1 LLFTFVLSRNKK
13 IRQQTINERPDM
25 KIETQLDPQTQRLTI
40 KYDEQMRE
48 MFSTAAQIIAQISDP
63 NAYGELA
70 EKLNDDRDL
79 ARSAKL
85 LSSLGEAKNR
95 HIEVDSEE
103 ISGALSVVCWSI
115 IQLAAAKR
123 PVKPLRLVLV
133 AMANLALVRLPS
145 FSLPPASEVFGR
157 RKMPT
162 MIRQTYEAIRSWDE
176 GVDPGFLVVS
186 TANEMWIQLSEISHP
201 NLNFQRLLDHLALE
215 SSLYR
220 VALQTLADE
229 TK

>member
-1 LLFTFVLSRNKK
+1 M
-13 IRQQTINERPDM
+13 NERPDM
-25 KIETQLDPQTQRLTI
+25 KIETELNPHTQRLTI

-48 MFSTAAQIIAQISDP
+48 MFSIAARIIAQISDP

-85 LSSLGEAKNR
+85 FSRLGEAKNR

-123 PVKPLRLVLV
+123 SAKPLRFVLV

-145 FSLPPASEVFGR
+145 FSLPPSSEVFDGR
-157 RKMPT
+157 KTPLMVRE
-162 MIRQTYEAIRSWDE
+162 TYEAIRSWDNGCE
-176 GVDPGFLVVS
+176 PGFLVVS
-186 TANEMWIQLSEISHP
+186 TANEMWLQLSETLHPDPAFKQMVDFLEIS
-201 NLNFQRLLDHLALE
+201 
-215 SSLYR
+215 SVLYR
-220 VALQTLADE
+220 LALQTLANE
-229 TK
+229 IK

>member
-1 LLFTFVLSRNKK
+1 
-13 IRQQTINERPDM
+13 M
-25 KIETQLDPQTQRLTI
+25 KIETQLDPSTRRLTI

-48 MFSTAAQIIAQISDP
+48 MFSTAARIIAQISDP

-85 LSSLGEAKNR
+85 LSRLGEAQNL

-103 ISGALSVVCWSI
+103 ISGALRVVCWSV

-123 PVKPLRLVLV
+123 SAKPLRFVLV

-145 FSLPPASEVFGR
+145 FSLPPSSEVFGD
-157 RKMPT
+157 RKTPLMV
-162 MIRQTYEAIRSWDE
+162 RQTYEAIRSWDE
-176 GVDPGFLVVS
+176 GSPGFLVVS
-186 TANEMWIQLSEISHP
+186 TANEMWLKLSELSHP
-201 NLNFQRLLDHLALE
+201 DLNFQRLLDHLAIE

>member
-1 LLFTFVLSRNKK
+1 M
-13 IRQQTINERPDM
+13 NERPDM
-25 KIETQLDPQTQRLTI
+25 KIETELDPHTQRLTLI
-40 KYDEQMRE
+40 YDEQIRE
-48 MFSTAAQIIAQISDP
+48 MFSAASRIIAEFSDP
-63 NAYGELA
+63 QAFGVLA
-70 EKLNDDRDL
+70 KKLNDDVDL

-85 LSSLGEAKNR
+85 LSRLGEAKNR

-123 PVKPLRLVLV
+123 SAKPLRFVLV

-145 FSLPPASEVFGR
+145 FPLPPSSEVFGR
-157 RKMPT
+157 RKTPLMV
-162 MIRQTYEAIRSWDE
+162 RQTYEAIRSWDE
-176 GVDPGFLVVS
+176 SSPGFLVVS
-186 TANEMWIQLSEISHP
+186 TANEMWLKLSELSYP

-220 VALQTLADE
+220 AALQTLADE